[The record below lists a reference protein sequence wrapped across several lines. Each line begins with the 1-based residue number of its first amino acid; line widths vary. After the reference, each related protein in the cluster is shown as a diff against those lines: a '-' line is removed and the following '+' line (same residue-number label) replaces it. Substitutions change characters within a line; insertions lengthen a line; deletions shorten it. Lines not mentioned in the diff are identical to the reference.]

1 MPILGTVASQI
12 SGRLTPP
19 DTGAMFPLGMVQVG
33 SGGSATIS
41 FTSIPSTYKHLQIRG
56 LFGASSSGQAYS
68 VNFNSDTGSNYS
80 YHYLA
85 GQGSSA
91 FTGAS
96 TSRTFTLLTDTS
108 GSGVTTSPT
117 AFVMDLLDYGSTSK
131 NKTMRT
137 LIGNDANG
145 SGQIYLVSG
154 LWFATPAAITSISL
168 GGLSGATFT
177 QYSSFALYGIKG
189 A

>member
-1 MPILGTVASQI
+1 MLNIIAGSLSVGVTPSTNSYESIATTTV
-12 SGRLTPP
+12 
-19 DTGAMFPLGMVQVG
+19 GA
-33 SGGSATIS
+33 GGSSTITFS
-41 FTSIPSTYKHLQIRG
+41 SIPSTYTHLQIRA

-96 TSRTFTLLTDTS
+96 INRTFTLLTDTS

-117 AFVMDLLDYGSTSK
+117 AFVMDLLDYTSTSK

-154 LWFATPAAITSISL
+154 LYFATPAAITSISIA
-168 GGLSGATFT
+168 GLSGATFT

-189 A
+189 S

>member
-1 MPILGTVASQI
+1 LLNIIAGSLSVGVTPSTNSYESIATVTVGAGGTGTV
-12 SGRLTPP
+12 
-19 DTGAMFPLGMVQVG
+19 
-33 SGGSATIS
+33 S
-41 FTSIPSTYKHLQIRG
+41 FTSIPSTYTHLQIRG

-68 VNFNSDTGSNYS
+68 INFNSDTGSSYS

-96 TSRTFTLLTDTS
+96 INRTFTLLTDTS

-117 AFVMDLLDYGSTSK
+117 AFVMDLLDYRSTSK

-154 LWFATPAAITSISL
+154 LWFATPTAITSISL
-168 GGLSGATFT
+168 SGLSGATFT

>member
-1 MPILGTVASQI
+1 MPILGIIASQ
-12 SGRLTPP
+12 GRIPATSYESIA
-19 DTGAMFPLGMVQVG
+19 TVTVGGGGASTVD
-33 SGGSATIS
+33 
-41 FTSIPSTYKHLQIRG
+41 FTSIPSGFEHLQIRA

-96 TSRTFTLLTDTS
+96 INRTFTLLTDTS

-117 AFVMDLLDYGSTSK
+117 AFVMDILDYRSTSK

-154 LWFATPAAITSISL
+154 LYFATPAAITSISI

>member
-1 MPILGTVASQI
+1 MSPILGIIASQNYPRI
-12 SGRLTPP
+12 TSSYESIATV
-19 DTGAMFPLGMVQVG
+19 TVG
-33 SGGSATIS
+33 SGGSSTITFS
-41 FTSIPSTYKHLQIRG
+41 SIPATYTHLQIRG

-96 TSRTFTLLTDTS
+96 TNRTFTLLTDTS

-117 AFVMDLLDYGSTSK
+117 AFIMDLLDYRSTSK
-131 NKTMRT
+131 AKTMKT

-154 LWFATPAAITSISL
+154 LWFATPAAITSINID
-168 GGLSGATFT
+168 GLSGATFT
-177 QYSSFALYGIKG
+177 QYSSFALYGCK